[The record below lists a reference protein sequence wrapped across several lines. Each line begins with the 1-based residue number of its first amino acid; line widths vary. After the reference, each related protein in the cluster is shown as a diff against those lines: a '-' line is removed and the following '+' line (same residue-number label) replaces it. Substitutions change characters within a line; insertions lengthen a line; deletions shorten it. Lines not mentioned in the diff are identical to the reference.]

1 MARKVF
7 ISFLGFSNYRECM
20 YGKDNFCSSNVRFIQ
35 EATLDYLQT
44 LGEWTANDVAYIL
57 LTEGAKAKNWVDNGH
72 RNPKT
77 NEIIK
82 QVGLET
88 SLKQKNYPFQIKT
101 IEQLPDGKNEEELFD
116 LFRRIY
122 EVIQPGDSF
131 YFDITHGFRSLPMLA
146 LVLINYAKFLKNIEV
161 KSITYGNFE
170 AREEL
175 HDADGNICLK
185 APIIDLLPLSGIQDW
200 TFAAADYLKNG
211 NAEKFKQLVT
221 AHKTAICRGLIS
233 GNKEEAKKINDL
245 ANSLQRVT
253 NDLQTCRG
261 KEILE
266 TSNFMLLRKNIEEVG
281 KAVVEPLNPIIKK
294 LDDAFSVFSTNEEK
308 ESSYH
313 FINGME
319 ATKWCI
325 QHGLYQQAATILQ
338 ENVVSFFCNRH
349 GLNIFDKD
357 DRENVNTVFAFV
369 KKLSS
374 DDVKE
379 KEKNVILKKIE
390 RDIIYKSL
398 FEDLLLSE
406 HHVVN
411 AFSMLTDERNDI
423 NHSGMRSDPHST
435 ETIRTNIYNAYNILT
450 EHLGTRK

>member
-1 MARKVF
+1 
-7 ISFLGFSNYRECM
+7 M
-20 YGKDNFCSSNVRFIQ
+20 YFKDNYCSSNVRFIQ

-44 LGEWTANDVAYIL
+44 LDTWTENDVAYIL

-72 RNPKT
+72 RNPQT
-77 NEIIK
+77 NEVIEQI
-82 QVGLET
+82 GLET
-88 SLKQKNYPFQIKT
+88 SLKQKNYPFQIET
-101 IEQLPDGKNEEELFD
+101 IEDLPDGKNEEELFD
-116 LFRRIY
+116 LFRKIY
-122 EVIQPGDSF
+122 EVIQPGDSLH
-131 YFDITHGFRSLPMLA
+131 FDITHGFRSLPMLA

-175 HDADGNICLK
+175 HDADDNRCLK
-185 APIIDLLPLSGIQDW
+185 APIIDMLPLSGIQDW

-221 AHKTAICRGLIS
+221 AHKTAIYRGLTS
-233 GNKEEAKKINDL
+233 GNKEEAKKLNDL

-266 TSNFMLLRKNIEEVG
+266 THNFMLLRKNIEEVG
-281 KAVVEPLNPIIKK
+281 KTVVEPLNPIIKK
-294 LDDAFSVFSTNEEK
+294 MDDAFSVFSTDEDK
-308 ESSYH
+308 ETSCH

-357 DRENVNTVFAFV
+357 DRENVNTVFAFI
-369 KKLSS
+369 KKLNS

-379 KEKNVILKKIE
+379 KEKKAIHKKIE

-406 HHVVN
+406 HHVVK

-423 NHSGMRSDPHST
+423 NHSGMRFDPHST
-435 ETIRTNIYNAYNILT
+435 ETIRTNIYDAYNILT
-450 EHLGTRK
+450 EYLGIRK